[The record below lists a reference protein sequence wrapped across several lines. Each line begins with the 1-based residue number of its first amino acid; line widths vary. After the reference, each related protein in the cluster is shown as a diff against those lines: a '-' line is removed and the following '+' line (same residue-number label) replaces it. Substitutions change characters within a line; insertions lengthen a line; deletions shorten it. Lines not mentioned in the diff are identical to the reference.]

1 LRGIVLKEVA
11 DEGDMLVLDDK
22 GEEDRSGHALDDIR
36 DDDKRDNNDRRRGA
50 ADGRLVS
57 PRDIGE
63 GRGGVVEVD
72 CVI

>member
-1 LRGIVLKEVA
+1 
-11 DEGDMLVLDDK
+11 MLVLDDE
-22 GEEDRSGHALDDIR
+22 GEEDRSRHALDDDER
-36 DDDKRDNNDRRRGA
+36 DDDDRRRGA

-72 CVI
+72 RVI

>member
-1 LRGIVLKEVA
+1 VA
-11 DEGDMLVLDDK
+11 DEGDMLVLDDE
-22 GEEDRSGHALDDIR
+22 GEEDRSGHALDDDER
-36 DDDKRDNNDRRRGA
+36 DDDDRRRGA

-72 CVI
+72 RVI